1 MQDFCKIFFTFL
13 QKILIPYN
21 IGKFIF
27 ALGVFGG
34 LAFVVCFSYYDIE
47 KIQLCKYLFL
57 LWVSFVFRYFAKVLI
72 HGTPPPNTT
81 TEQAHGNSPCL
92 PCEFLDREFL
102 DVNF

>member
-1 MQDFCKIFFTFL
+1 MQKLFAFSGFL
-13 QKILIPYN
+13 
-21 IGKFIF
+21 
-27 ALGVFGG
+27 
-34 LAFVVCFSYYDIE
+34 SYHDTT
-47 KIQLCKYLFL
+47 KKQLKKYLL
-57 LWVSFVFRYFAKVLI
+57 RLWCSFVFRYFAKVLI